1 MHRLGF
7 VPIAR
12 TTFDMPLAN
21 DVANT
26 VRTRLENAGFSIIA
40 PDGLV
45 TSIDEA
51 ASAVR
56 LLNNNPIDALLVL
69 QTTFADST
77 MIMHLAEAIEAP
89 LIMWAIPEAPNGER
103 LRLNSL
109 CGINL
114 GGHAL
119 KRAGFH
125 YDYIY
130 APPDDSA
137 ALDKISAITSAGHVR
152 NRLKTARIGRIGD
165 HPDGFDTCQFDAET
179 LQDLFG
185 VEIIQFGLNTFFER
199 VRQADPSAVDA
210 VLNDLQLENLD
221 QMDQGA
227 LRGTLSTY
235 VTLRAI
241 AEEYELDGFA
251 VRCWPQFFTELGC
264 AACGAL
270 SMMNNDLLPCSCET
284 DINGA
289 ITQLILQWMSD
300 TPVFGSDM
308 VSFDEDTAVLWHC
321 GKAPLALANPKDQP
335 RATLHTNRQK
345 PLLMEFTLKPGR
357 VTLARI
363 SEATGDYRLVIGGG
377 EMVEAPMSFTGTSG
391 VVRFD
396 RPARD
401 VLDTILS
408 EGLEHHLALTYDDYV
423 PALRA
428 LGQQLNIPIL
438 EL

>member
-1 MHRLGF
+1 MQKLGF

-12 TTFDMPLAN
+12 TTFDIPLAT
-21 DVANT
+21 DIAT
-26 VRTRLENAGFSIIA
+26 QVRNQLERAGFSIVA
-40 PDGLV
+40 PDGLI
-45 TSIDEA
+45 TTIEEA
-51 ASAVR
+51 ANATR
-56 LLNNNPIDALLVL
+56 QLKTTALDALLVL

-77 MIMHLAEAIEAP
+77 MIQQLAEAIDAP

-119 KRAGFH
+119 KRAGYH

-130 APPDDSA
+130 AAPNDPA
-137 ALDKISAITSAGHVR
+137 ALSKVSAVTGAGYVR
-152 NRLKTARIGRIGD
+152 NRLKTARLGRIGE
-165 HPDGFDTCQFDAET
+165 HPDGFDTCQFDPGALHDT
-179 LQDLFG
+179 FG
-185 VEIIQFGLNTFFER
+185 VEIIQFDLNTLFER
-199 VRQADPSAVDA
+199 VRQADASAINTALD
-210 VLNDLQLENLD
+210 NLQLEQLD

-227 LRGTLSTY
+227 LRSTLGTY
-235 VTLRAI
+235 VVLWQM
-241 AEEYELDGFA
+241 AEEHNLDGFA

-270 SMMNNDLLPCSCET
+270 SLMNNDLLPCSCET

-289 ITQLILQWMSD
+289 ITQLILQWLSNA
-300 TPVFGSDM
+300 PVFGSDM
-308 VSFDEDTAVLWHC
+308 VAFDEDTAVFWHC
-321 GKAPLALANPKDQP
+321 GKAPLSLANPNDKP

-357 VTLARI
+357 VTLARV
-363 SEATGDYRLVIGGG
+363 SEATGAYRLVIGGG

-396 RPARD
+396 RPAHD
-401 VLDTILS
+401 VLNTILG
-408 EGLEHHLALTYDDYV
+408 EGLEHHLALTYGDYL
-423 PALRA
+423 PALHA